1 MGAGIEPLTRSGIPM
16 AEKISVKASETD
28 SDEIDLGRLLGT
40 LLDHR
45 WLIIGVT
52 AIFTIIGI
60 LYATLATPIYRSDAL
75 IQVEQN
81 TSNSLLKD
89 IASVLPDAKP
99 ESAAEIELIKSRM
112 VVGKTV
118 SDLSLDIVVQQK
130 YFPIF
135 GKGFS
140 RLMNDEPNKIAVS
153 KLEIPTSWQDEWFE
167 LRVIDDSTYEV
178 DAGNSIKI
186 EGKVGQLVKKD
197 NLSILVSDIQAEK
210 GTVFRLKKSNV
221 VTAIN
226 NILEDLKVADKG
238 KDTGVLSLSYQGED
252 SELTNKILNS
262 ISQNYLQQNVERK
275 SEEAG
280 KSLEFLKEQLPHVRS
295 SLDESDNKLNSYRQ
309 KNESVDLTL
318 EAKSVLETMVSV
330 ESQLNELTFKEAE
343 ISKLYTKEHPAYR
356 ALMEKRKILEEERE
370 KINKRVG
377 AMPKTQQEI
386 LRLTRDVNVG
396 QEVYMQLLNK
406 QQELSI
412 NKASTVGNVRIIDPA
427 ALKIKPVEP
436 KKIVILLLSMIS
448 GVVISMSFVILKTLL
463 HKGIESP
470 EQLEELGIN
479 VYASVPLSE
488 WQQKKDRALLGR
500 NKKANTRSTDLL
512 AVGNPTDLAIEAIRS
527 LRTSLH
533 FAMMEAKN
541 NVLMISGAS
550 PAIGK
555 TFISANLG
563 AVIAQS
569 GQRVLI
575 VDSDMRKG
583 YAHEL
588 LGTQSTDGLSDILSG
603 QCTVAQAVRKTSV
616 ENMDFIPRGQV
627 PPNPSELLMHS
638 RFSDFVKWT
647 SENYDLVLL
656 DTPPILAVTDAAI
669 ISRHTGTSLLVARF
683 EMNTVKEIE
692 VSIRRFE
699 QNGTEIKGVI
709 LNAIVKRAA
718 SYYGYGNYNY
728 YTYDYKSDK

>member
-1 MGAGIEPLTRSGIPM
+1 M
-16 AEKISVKASETD
+16 AEKISVKASETN

-40 LLDHR
+40 LLDNK

-52 AIFTIIGI
+52 VLFTIVGI
-60 LYATLATPIYRSDAL
+60 LYATLATPIYKADAL

-81 TSNSLLKD
+81 SGNKLLSD
-89 IASVLPDAKP
+89 ISSILPEAKP
-99 ESAAEIELIKSRM
+99 QSDAEIELIKSRM
-112 VVGKTV
+112 VIGKTIR
-118 SDLSLDIVVQQK
+118 DLSLDTVVEQK
-130 YFPIF
+130 YFPVV
-135 GKGFS
+135 GKGFA
-140 RLMNDEPNKIAVS
+140 RILNKEPGEIAVS
-153 KLEIPTSWQDEWFE
+153 RLEVPDSWQDE
-167 LRVIDDSTYEV
+167 
-178 DAGNSIKI
+178 KI
-186 EGKVGQLVKKD
+186 ELTVLSSTTYQVTASDIVSFTGTVGQLEKQ
-197 NLSILVSDIQAEK
+197 NGLSLLVSDIAAK
-210 GTVFRLKKSNV
+210 DGTVFRLKKLNV
-221 VTAIN
+221 LTAIN
-226 NILEDLKVADKG
+226 ALLNDFSVEDSG
-238 KDTGVLSLSYQGED
+238 KDTGVLQLSLEGEEPAKV
-252 SELTNKILNS
+252 SKILNS
-262 ISQNYLQQNVERK
+262 ISKNYLQQNVERK

-280 KSLEFLKEQLPHVRS
+280 KSLEFLKEQLPFVRD
-295 SLDESDNKLNSYRQ
+295 SLNDAENKLNKYRQ
-309 KNESVDLTL
+309 QNDSVDLSL
-318 EAKSVLETMVSV
+318 EAKAVLDTMVSV

-356 ALMEKRKILEEERE
+356 ALMEKRVTLEQERD
-370 KINKRVG
+370 KLNKRVG
-377 AMPKTQQEI
+377 GMPKTQQEI
-386 LRLTRDVNVG
+386 LRLTRDVEAG

-412 NKASTVGNVRIIDPA
+412 NKASTVGNVRIIDSA
-427 ALKIKPVEP
+427 VTQLKPVKP
-436 KKIVILLLSMIS
+436 KKTLIILLSLILGAVLST
-448 GVVISMSFVILKTLL
+448 VFVIIKTML

-488 WQQKKDRALLGR
+488 WQQKKDKELFTR
-500 NKKANTRSTDLL
+500 NKSKKTNTRSNELL
-512 AVGNPTDLAIEAIRS
+512 AVGNPMDLAIEAIRS

-563 AVIAQS
+563 AVIAQA

-575 VDSDMRKG
+575 VDCDMRKG

-588 LGTQSTDGLSDILSG
+588 MGTHSNEGLSDILSA
-603 QCTVAQAVRKTSV
+603 QCSAEKSV
-616 ENMDFIPRGQV
+616 HNTALENMHFIPRGQV

-638 RFSDFVKWT
+638 RFAEFITWAG
-647 SENYDLVLL
+647 EHYDLVLL

-669 ISRHTGTSLLVARF
+669 ISRHAGTSLLVARF
-683 EMNTVKEIE
+683 EENTLKEIE

-728 YTYDYKSDK
+728 YTYEYKGKE

>member
-1 MGAGIEPLTRSGIPM
+1 MT
-16 AEKISVKASETD
+16 EKTSVKVSETN

-40 LLDHR
+40 LLDNR

-52 AIFTIIGI
+52 AVFTVLGI
-60 LYATLATPIYRSDAL
+60 MYAMLATPVYKADAL
-75 IQVEQN
+75 IQVEQ
-81 TSNSLLKD
+81 SSGNSLLND
-89 IASVLPDAKP
+89 ISSMLPDAKP
-99 ESAAEIELIKSRM
+99 QSAAEIELIKSRM
-112 VVGKTV
+112 VIGKTV
-118 SDLSLDIVVQQK
+118 TDLTLDISVQQK
-130 YFPIF
+130 YFPLV
-135 GKGFS
+135 GKGIA
-140 RLMNDEPNKIAVS
+140 RLAGNEPGKIAVS
-153 KLEIPTSWQDEWFE
+153 RLDVPASWQDET
-167 LRVIDDSTYEV
+167 LSLEV
-178 DAGNSIKI
+178 LPNQQYAVEAGDAVKFTGS
-186 EGKVGQLVKKD
+186 VGQLESHD
-197 NLSILVSDIQAEK
+197 GITLLISDIAAEP
-210 GTVFRLKKSNV
+210 GTIFRIQKLNQL
-221 VTAIN
+221 TAIN
-226 NILEDLKVADKG
+226 DLLDNFSVADKG
-238 KDTGVLSLSYQGED
+238 KDTGVLALSLEGED
-252 SELTNKILNS
+252 PALTTKVLSS

-280 KSLEFLKEQLPHVRS
+280 KSLEFLKEQLPNVRS
-295 SLDESDNKLNSYRQ
+295 SLNEAENKLNQFRQ
-309 KNESVDLTL
+309 QNESVDLSL
-318 EAKSVLETMVSV
+318 EAKAVLDTTVAV
-330 ESQLNELTFKEAE
+330 EAQLNELTFKEAE
-343 ISKLYTKEHPAYR
+343 ISKLYTREHPAYR
-356 ALMEKRKILEEERE
+356 ALMEKRKTLEQERD
-370 KINKRVG
+370 KLNKRVG

-386 LRLTRDVNVG
+386 LRLTRDVQAG

-412 NKASTVGNVRIIDPA
+412 NKASTVGNVRIVDNAVIQP
-427 ALKIKPVEP
+427 KPVKP
-436 KKIVILLLSMIS
+436 KKALIVLLAMILGGMAATA
-448 GVVISMSFVILKTLL
+448 FVILKTLL

-488 WQQKKDRALLGR
+488 WQQKKDRALLG
-500 NKKANTRSTDLL
+500 KKSKKGNTRAADLL
-512 AVGNPTDLAIEAIRS
+512 AVGNPADLAIEAIRS

-555 TFISANLG
+555 TFVSANLG

-575 VDSDMRKG
+575 VDCDMRKG

-588 LGTQSTDGLSDILSG
+588 MGTHGTDGLSDILSA
-603 QCTVAQAVRKTSV
+603 QCGTEKSIRKTAV

-638 RFSDFVKWT
+638 RFAEFIKWAG
-647 SENYDLVLL
+647 EHYDLVLL
-656 DTPPILAVTDAAI
+656 DTPPILAVTDAAV
-669 ISRHTGTSLLVARF
+669 ISRHAGTSLLVARF

-728 YTYDYKSDK
+728 YAYEYKSDSKNK

>member
-1 MGAGIEPLTRSGIPM
+1 MT
-16 AEKISVKASETD
+16 EKTSVKVSETN
-28 SDEIDLGRLLGT
+28 SDEIDLGRLVGT
-40 LLDHR
+40 LLDNR

-52 AIFTIIGI
+52 AVFTVLGI
-60 LYATLATPIYRSDAL
+60 LYAMLATPVYKADAL
-75 IQVEQN
+75 IQVEQ
-81 TSNSLLKD
+81 SSGSSLLND
-89 IASVLPDAKP
+89 ISSMLPDAKP
-99 ESAAEIELIKSRM
+99 QSAAEIELIKSRM
-112 VVGKTV
+112 VIGKTV
-118 SDLSLDIVVQQK
+118 SDLALDISVQQK
-130 YFPIF
+130 YFPLV
-135 GKGFS
+135 GKGIA
-140 RLMNDEPNKIAVS
+140 RLSGDEPGKIAVS
-153 KLEIPTSWQDEWFE
+153 RLDVPESWQDEV
-167 LRVIDDSTYEV
+167 LSLEV
-178 DAGNSIKI
+178 LPNRQYAVEAGDTVKFTGSI
-186 EGKVGQLVKKD
+186 GKLENHNGITL
-197 NLSILVSDIQAEK
+197 LVSDIEAEP
-210 GTVFRLKKSNV
+210 GTIFRIQKLNQL
-221 VTAIN
+221 TAIN
-226 NILEDLKVADKG
+226 ALLDNFNVADKG
-238 KDTGVLSLSYQGED
+238 KDTGVLALSLEGED
-252 SELTNKILNS
+252 PALTTKILSS

-280 KSLEFLKEQLPHVRS
+280 KSLEFLKEQLPNVRS
-295 SLDESDNKLNSYRQ
+295 SLNDAENKLNQFRQ
-309 KNESVDLTL
+309 ENESVDLSL
-318 EAKSVLETMVSV
+318 EAKAVLDTTVAV
-330 ESQLNELTFKEAE
+330 EAQLNELTFKEAE
-343 ISKLYTKEHPAYR
+343 ISKLYTREHPAYR
-356 ALMEKRKILEEERE
+356 ALMEKRKTLEQERD
-370 KINKRVG
+370 KLNKRVG

-386 LRLTRDVNVG
+386 LRLTRDVQAG

-412 NKASTVGNVRIIDPA
+412 NKASTVGNVRIVDNAVIQP
-427 ALKIKPVEP
+427 KPVKP
-436 KKIVILLLSMIS
+436 KKPLIVLLAMLLGGMVSTAF
-448 GVVISMSFVILKTLL
+448 VVLKTLL

-488 WQQKKDRALLGR
+488 WQQKKDRALLGKG
-500 NKKANTRSTDLL
+500 KKGNTRSTELL
-512 AVGNPTDLAIEAIRS
+512 AVGNPADLAIEAIRS

-555 TFISANLG
+555 TFVSANLG

-575 VDSDMRKG
+575 VDCDMRKG

-588 LGTQSTDGLSDILSG
+588 MGTHGTDGLSDILSG
-603 QCTVAQAVRKTSV
+603 QCEATKSVRKTAV
-616 ENMDFIPRGQV
+616 DNMEFIPRGQV

-638 RFSDFVKWT
+638 RFAEFIKWAG
-647 SENYDLVLL
+647 EHYDLVLL
-656 DTPPILAVTDAAI
+656 DTPPILAVTDAAV
-669 ISRHTGTSLLVARF
+669 ISRHAGTSLLVARF

-728 YTYDYKSDK
+728 YTYDYKSDDKKK

>member
-1 MGAGIEPLTRSGIPM
+1 MT
-16 AEKISVKASETD
+16 EKNSVKVSETH

-40 LLDHR
+40 LLDNC

-52 AIFTIIGI
+52 AVFTVLGI
-60 LYATLATPIYRSDAL
+60 MYAMLATPIYKADAL
-75 IQVEQN
+75 IQVEQ
-81 TSNSLLKD
+81 SGGDSLLKD
-89 IASVLPDAKP
+89 FSSMLPDAKP
-99 ESAAEIELIKSRM
+99 QSAAEIELIKSRM
-112 VVGKTV
+112 VIGKTIN
-118 SDLSLDIVVQQK
+118 DLSLDIAVQQK
-130 YFPIF
+130 YFPIV
-135 GKGFS
+135 GKGMA
-140 RLMNDEPNKIAVS
+140 RLMDDSPAQIAVS
-153 KLEIPTSWQDEWFE
+153 RLDVPASWQDQSLTLE
-167 LRVIDDSTYEV
+167 VIDKENYTLTGGDTVSF
-178 DAGNSIKI
+178 S
-186 EGKVGQLVKKD
+186 GKVGQLESH
-197 NLSILVSDIQAEK
+197 NGITLLVSDIVAEN
-210 GTVFRLKKSNV
+210 GTVFRIKKLNP
-221 VTAIN
+221 VTALN
-226 NILEDLKVADKG
+226 ALLDNFTVADKG
-238 KDTGVLSLSYQGED
+238 KDTGVLGLSLEGED
-252 SELTNKILNS
+252 PALTTKILNS

-280 KSLEFLKEQLPHVRS
+280 KSLEFLKEQLPNVRGQ
-295 SLDESDNKLNSYRQ
+295 LNDAENKLNSFRQ
-309 KNESVDLTL
+309 QNDSVDLSL
-318 EAKSVLETMVSV
+318 EAKAVLDTMVSV

-343 ISKLYTKEHPAYR
+343 ISKLYTREHPAYR
-356 ALMEKRKILEEERE
+356 ALLEKRKTLQQERD
-370 KINKRVG
+370 KLNKRVG

-386 LRLTRDVNVG
+386 LRLTRDVQAG

-412 NKASTVGNVRIIDPA
+412 NKASTVGNVRIIDNAVVQPN
-427 ALKIKPVEP
+427 PVKP
-436 KKIVILLLSMIS
+436 KKALIVLLAMILGGMASTAF
-448 GVVISMSFVILKTLL
+448 VVLKTLL

-488 WQQKKDRALLGR
+488 WQQKKDKALLAKG
-500 NKKANTRSTDLL
+500 KKSNTRANELL

-550 PAIGK
+550 PSIGK
-555 TFISANLG
+555 TFVSANLG

-575 VDSDMRKG
+575 VDCDMRKG

-588 LGTQSTDGLSDILSG
+588 MGTDGKNGLSDILSG
-603 QCTVAQAVRKTSV
+603 QCDVTKSVRKTAV

-638 RFSDFVKWT
+638 HFAEFIKWAG
-647 SENYDLVLL
+647 EHYDLVLL

-669 ISRHTGTSLLVARF
+669 ISRHAGTSLLVARF
-683 EMNTVKEIE
+683 EMNTLKEIE

-699 QNGTEIKGVI
+699 QNGAEIKGVI

-728 YTYDYKSDK
+728 YTYDYKSEKNS

>member
-1 MGAGIEPLTRSGIPM
+1 MT
-16 AEKISVKASETD
+16 EKTSVKVSETN

-40 LLDHR
+40 LLDNR

-52 AIFTIIGI
+52 AVFTVLGI
-60 LYATLATPIYRSDAL
+60 LYAMLATPVYKADAL
-75 IQVEQN
+75 IQVEQ
-81 TSNSLLKD
+81 SSGNSLLND
-89 IASVLPDAKP
+89 ISSMLPDAKP
-99 ESAAEIELIKSRM
+99 QSAAEIELIKSRM
-112 VVGKTV
+112 VIGKTV
-118 SDLSLDIVVQQK
+118 NDLALDISVQQK
-130 YFPIF
+130 YFPLV
-135 GKGFS
+135 GKGIA
-140 RLMNDEPNKIAVS
+140 RLAGSEPGKIAVS
-153 KLEIPTSWQDEWFE
+153 RLDVPASWQDET
-167 LRVIDDSTYEV
+167 LSLEV
-178 DAGNSIKI
+178 LPNQQYTVEAGDTVKFTGS
-186 EGKVGQLVKKD
+186 VGQLESHD
-197 NLSILVSDIQAEK
+197 GITLLISDIAAEP
-210 GTVFRLKKSNV
+210 GTIFRIQKLNQL
-221 VTAIN
+221 TAIN
-226 NILEDLKVADKG
+226 DLLDNFSVADKG
-238 KDTGVLSLSYQGED
+238 KDTGVLALSLEGD
-252 SELTNKILNS
+252 DPALTTKVLSS

-280 KSLEFLKEQLPHVRS
+280 KSLEFLKEQLPNVRS
-295 SLDESDNKLNSYRQ
+295 SLNEAENKLNQFRQ
-309 KNESVDLTL
+309 QNESVDLSL
-318 EAKSVLETMVSV
+318 EAKAVLDTTVAV
-330 ESQLNELTFKEAE
+330 EAQLNELTFKEAE
-343 ISKLYTKEHPAYR
+343 ISKLYTREHPAYR
-356 ALMEKRKILEEERE
+356 ALMEKRKTLEQERD
-370 KINKRVG
+370 KLNKRVG

-386 LRLTRDVNVG
+386 LRLTRDVQAG

-412 NKASTVGNVRIIDPA
+412 NKASTVGNVRIVDNSVIQP
-427 ALKIKPVEP
+427 KPVKP
-436 KKIVILLLSMIS
+436 KKALIVLLAMILGGMASTA
-448 GVVISMSFVILKTLL
+448 FVILKTLL

-488 WQQKKDRALLGR
+488 WQQKKDRALLG
-500 NKKANTRSTDLL
+500 NKSKKGNTRATDLL
-512 AVGNPTDLAIEAIRS
+512 AVGNPADLAIEAIRS

-555 TFISANLG
+555 TFVSANLG

-575 VDSDMRKG
+575 VDCDMRKG

-588 LGTQSTDGLSDILSG
+588 MGTHGTDGLSDILSS
-603 QCTVAQAVRKTSV
+603 QCEATKSVRKTAV

-638 RFSDFVKWT
+638 RFAEFIKWAG
-647 SENYDLVLL
+647 EHYDLVLL
-656 DTPPILAVTDAAI
+656 DTPPILAVTDAAV
-669 ISRHTGTSLLVARF
+669 ISRHAGTSLLVARF

-718 SYYGYGNYNY
+718 SYYGYGNYHY
-728 YTYDYKSDK
+728 YTYDYKSER